1 MKHKKTEKKKGYDV
15 FMHTVIG
22 FDPYL
27 SITTQ
32 LACARLDSAATT
44 PGGDPDTTLVFT
56 FIYTNGIR

>member
-1 MKHKKTEKKKGYDV
+1 
-15 FMHTVIG
+15 MHTVIG